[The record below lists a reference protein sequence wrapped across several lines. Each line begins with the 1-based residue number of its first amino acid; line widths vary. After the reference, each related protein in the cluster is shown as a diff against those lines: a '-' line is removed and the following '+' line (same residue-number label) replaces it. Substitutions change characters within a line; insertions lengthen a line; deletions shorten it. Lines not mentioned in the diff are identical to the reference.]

1 MRRCPRQVDRCCRW
15 ARTSA
20 RSPLR
25 RYRSA
30 AALVEVAGAAA
41 RANRVAWS
49 IAELVLSSACVQV
62 SPPLLRNGR
71 DATRDPASLGNVGM
85 SRGSGCSRGD
95 DAPLID
101 GIIASKVKRSSS
113 LKPSELLD
121 ISVLSSI
128 PTSPQRWNST
138 GPRRGRRAVE
148 RDRRIVEVSRSR
160 VDEHR
165 ASSGRRR
172 IARNGTVEL
181 ELVSAW
187 GVRVGLDAGEIGGG
201 VARISSSSKRRIPC

>member
-1 MRRCPRQVDRCCRW
+1 
-15 ARTSA
+15 
-20 RSPLR
+20 
-25 RYRSA
+25 
-30 AALVEVAGAAA
+30 
-41 RANRVAWS
+41 
-49 IAELVLSSACVQV
+49 
-62 SPPLLRNGR
+62 
-71 DATRDPASLGNVGM
+71 
-85 SRGSGCSRGD
+85 
-95 DAPLID
+95 LID